1 MTELTHDQS
10 QEIMESTTKMAE
22 IFDKLGGFNAIERE
36 CSLPQRIRIKWWSK
50 NMVEFNRYY
59 WNIILMMA
67 FYNVGNNIQ
76 ISHDGVKG
84 VMKAT
89 DVSSV
94 LAHEGYNPDIVRDLY
109 QLNGKL

>member
-1 MTELTHDQS
+1 MDLTES
-10 QEIMESTTKMAE
+10 QKKEIMESTSRIAE
-22 IFDKLGGFNAIERE
+22 IFDKYKGFDAIEKQ
-36 CSLPQRIRIKWWSK
+36 CNLSQRIRIKWWSK
-50 NMVEFNRYY
+50 SMVEFNRYY

-76 ISHDGVKG
+76 VSHDGVKA
-84 VMKAT
+84 VTKAT

-94 LAHEGYNPDIVRDLY
+94 LAHEGYDFNIVRELY